1 MVSEYVESEFLAQIS
16 RRHRAF
22 LTRAAVLERM
32 SGPLC
37 EAVVELPGSA
47 ATLTDLARSNLLLVP
62 LDRRG
67 EWYRYHHLFRDMLLA
82 QLHRLEPE
90 LVPVLRRRAARWCLQ
105 NGLPEEALEY
115 SIAAGDVDT
124 VAGLVQKIG
133 VPAHRQG
140 RVTTVQRWFRW
151 LEEHGGIERHPMAAA
166 LASLLSAVTGRPVE
180 AQRWA
185 DAGDRCQDGTATRP
199 GDSSAEA
206 WAALMRAIL
215 CRRGVEQMR
224 DDADEAVRM
233 FATGRF
239 VTPAP
244 ALMQGVARVLSS
256 DLDGGE
262 AALEDAISVGETVG
276 APDDLAATLSE
287 RSLLEMARSDWGR
300 AEALADQAQTV
311 LRQAGVEESYTTPL
325 VCAVRARAATHRGD
339 VSAARQELVRAQRLR
354 PLLTYALP
362 HFAVQ
367 ARIGLARVYLALAD
381 IAGARTLMREVDGL
395 LRRRPGLGT
404 LVGDAQELR
413 TRLAEERGATEPG
426 ASALTTAELRLLPL
440 LSTHLSLP
448 EIAQEMF
455 LSRNTIKSE
464 TTSIYR
470 KLGASTRNQA
480 VTRSRELGLLE
491 G

>member
-1 MVSEYVESEFLAQIS
+1 MQ
-16 RRHRAF
+16 
-22 LTRAAVLERM
+22 
-32 SGPLC
+32 
-37 EAVVELPGSA
+37 
-47 ATLTDLARSNLLLVP
+47 
-62 LDRRG
+62 
-67 EWYRYHHLFRDMLLA
+67 
-82 QLHRLEPE
+82 
-90 LVPVLRRRAARWCLQ
+90 
-105 NGLPEEALEY
+105 
-115 SIAAGDVDT
+115 
-124 VAGLVQKIG
+124 
-133 VPAHRQG
+133 
-140 RVTTVQRWFRW
+140 
-151 LEEHGGIERHPMAAA
+151 
-166 LASLLSAVTGRPVE
+166 
-180 AQRWA
+180 
-185 DAGDRCQDGTATRP
+185 
-199 GDSSAEA
+199 
-206 WAALMRAIL
+206 
-215 CRRGVEQMR
+215 

-233 FATGRF
+233 FAAGSF
-239 VTPAP
+239 ATPAP
-244 ALMQGVARVLSS
+244 AMMQGVARVLSG

-300 AEALADQAQTV
+300 AEAFADQAQTV

-339 VSAARQELVRAQRLR
+339 IPAARQELVRAQRLR

-367 ARIGLARVYLALAD
+367 ARIELARVYLAIAD

-404 LVGDAQELR
+404 LVGEARELR
-413 TRLAEERGATEPG
+413 TRLAGDRGGTMPG
-426 ASALTTAELRLLPL
+426 ASALTAAELRLLPL

>member
-1 MVSEYVESEFLAQIS
+1 
-16 RRHRAF
+16 
-22 LTRAAVLERM
+22 
-32 SGPLC
+32 
-37 EAVVELPGSA
+37 
-47 ATLTDLARSNLLLVP
+47 
-62 LDRRG
+62 
-67 EWYRYHHLFRDMLLA
+67 
-82 QLHRLEPE
+82 
-90 LVPVLRRRAARWCLQ
+90 
-105 NGLPEEALEY
+105 
-115 SIAAGDVDT
+115 
-124 VAGLVQKIG
+124 
-133 VPAHRQG
+133 
-140 RVTTVQRWFRW
+140 
-151 LEEHGGIERHPMAAA
+151 MAAA
-166 LASLLSAVTGRPVE
+166 LASLLSAVTGQPVE
-180 AQRWA
+180 AERWA
-185 DAGDRCQDGTATRP
+185 DAVDRWQYGTATRP

-206 WAALMRAIL
+206 WAALLRAIL
-215 CRRGVEQMR
+215 CRRGVKQMQ

-233 FATGRF
+233 FAAGSF
-239 VTPAP
+239 ATPAP
-244 ALMQGVARVLSS
+244 AMMQGVARVLSG

-300 AEALADQAQTV
+300 AEAFADQAQTV

-339 VSAARQELVRAQRLR
+339 IPAARQELVRAQRLR

-367 ARIGLARVYLALAD
+367 ARIELARVYLAIAD

-404 LVGDAQELR
+404 LVGEARELR
-413 TRLAEERGATEPG
+413 TRLAGDRGGTMPG
-426 ASALTTAELRLLPL
+426 ASALTAAELRLLPL